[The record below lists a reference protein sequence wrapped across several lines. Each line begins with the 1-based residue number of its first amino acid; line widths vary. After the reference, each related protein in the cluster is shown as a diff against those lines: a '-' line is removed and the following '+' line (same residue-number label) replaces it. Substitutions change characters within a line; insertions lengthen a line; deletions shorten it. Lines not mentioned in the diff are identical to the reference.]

1 MPGDL
6 CPREGTERF
15 MNETKPPTME
25 IIPVTTAN
33 LVVCLNLAQG

>member
-1 MPGDL
+1 MS
-6 CPREGTERF
+6 
-15 MNETKPPTME
+15 ETKPPTVE